1 LPSRRYAN
9 DGGHLH
15 RIQAMQQHVELQAE
29 LIDRIQ
35 GSDTA
40 LKNQSLLDVAQ
51 YKCRHYGLLYSH
63 QLKQY

>member
-1 LPSRRYAN
+1 LPSRQYAN

-40 LKNQSLLDVAQ
+40 L
-51 YKCRHYGLLYSH
+51 
-63 QLKQY
+63 